1 MSHVLHAFCMSFVS
15 VSYGMC
21 FMFVFHTECREA
33 GEPVAHERVQDE
45 RAGLW
50 RPTED
55 GGEGAE
61 RRPPACS
68 SLSIKGQNGGQRHT
82 GHPGARSCKEPNRF
96 SSSSS
101 TFFFLYT
108 LTCACLQCFGIDEL
122 K

>member
-1 MSHVLHAFCMSFVS
+1 MCYMHFAYFLCQSPVVCVS
-15 VSYGMC
+15 CLFS
-21 FMFVFHTECREA
+21 HTECREA

-68 SLSIKGQNGGQRHT
+68 SLSFEGQNGGQRHA
-82 GHPGARSCKEPNRF
+82 GHPGARSCKH
-96 SSSSS
+96 
-101 TFFFLYT
+101 
-108 LTCACLQCFGIDEL
+108 QCQQPFTDSCDMIL
-122 K
+122 MWLLPQINLP